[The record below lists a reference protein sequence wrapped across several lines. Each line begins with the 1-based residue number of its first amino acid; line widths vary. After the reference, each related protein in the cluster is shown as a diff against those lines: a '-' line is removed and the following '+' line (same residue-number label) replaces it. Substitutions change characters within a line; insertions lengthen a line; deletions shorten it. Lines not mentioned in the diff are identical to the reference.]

1 MKKGWERTQC
11 SVSWKRLESFMKSY
25 YDLGGLNVC
34 SFEDKART
42 TRSKI
47 CGDKF

>member
-1 MKKGWERTQC
+1 
-11 SVSWKRLESFMKSY
+11 MKSY

-34 SFEDKART
+34 SFESKTRT